1 MDLKLPPKPRLKLK
15 EQPPDQRMIT
25 VCPIRAATDRNL
37 TPMQLR
43 ALLVY
48 CSYTNKAGV
57 AWVGLE
63 RIGKDLGVSTPRA
76 HQLIKALDGKGYIKT
91 LHKGYTGICANT
103 RRVMFDPTLSAAD
116 AASISGELAPYQ
128 IKQQQEEQKAMEKKQ
143 AKRKAKPRAKLLES
157 IEPGNQVINADRLNL
172 SEPRCDDVRL
182 ADLQYHT
189 SKAFAHIDADILA
202 LAIDSLGA
210 ALPTEANVEAAI
222 ERLMR

>member
-1 MDLKLPPKPRLKLK
+1 MNLKLPPKPRIRLK

-128 IKQQQEEQKAMEKKQ
+128 IKQQQEEREAMEKKQ
-143 AKRKAKPRAKLLES
+143 AKRKPKSKPNNMATIDKSNEA
-157 IEPGNQVINADRLNL
+157 INADRLNL
-172 SEPRCDDVRL
+172 SEPRLVDEGLV
-182 ADLQYHT
+182 DLDIH
-189 SKAFAHIDADILA
+189 KANPFASVHPDLLA
-202 LAIDSLGA
+202 LAYTHVGDN
-210 ALPTEANVEAAI
+210 PTEAELRGALD
-222 ERLMR
+222 RLLR

>member
-1 MDLKLPPKPRLKLK
+1 
-15 EQPPDQRMIT
+15 
-25 VCPIRAATDRNL
+25 
-37 TPMQLR
+37 
-43 ALLVY
+43 
-48 CSYTNKAGV
+48 
-57 AWVGLE
+57 LE

-143 AKRKAKPRAKLLES
+143 AKRKTRRKVETLVS

-172 SEPRCDDVRL
+172 SEPRLDDERL
-182 ADLQYHT
+182 VDLQYHT

-210 ALPTEANVEAAI
+210 ALPTEANIEAAI

>member
-1 MDLKLPPKPRLKLK
+1 MDLKLPPKPRIRLK

-25 VCPIRAATDRNL
+25 VCPIRVATDRNL

-128 IKQQQEEQKAMEKKQ
+128 IKQQQEEREAMEKKQ
-143 AKRKAKPRAKLLES
+143 AKRKTKPRAKLLES

-172 SEPRCDDVRL
+172 SEPRLDDEGL

-189 SKAFAHIDADILA
+189 SKAFAHVDADILA

-210 ALPTEANVEAAI
+210 DLPTEANIEAAI

>member
-1 MDLKLPPKPRLKLK
+1 MKLPPKPRIRLK
-15 EQPPDQRMIT
+15 EQPPDQRSIT

-76 HQLIKALDGKGYIKT
+76 HQLISALDKKGYIKT

-103 RRVMFDPTLSAAD
+103 RRVMFNPEISADD
-116 AASISGELAPYQ
+116 AAAISGELAPFQ
-128 IKQQQEEQKAMEKKQ
+128 IRQQEKEQKAMEKKQ

-157 IEPGNQVINADRLNL
+157 IEPGNQVVNVDSLNL
-172 SEPRCDDVRL
+172 SESTGGDGRL
-182 ADLQYHT
+182 AELEEYT
-189 SKAFAHIDADILA
+189 STAFAHIDADILA
-202 LAIDSLGA
+202 LAIASLGDA
-210 ALPTEANVEAAI
+210 PHTVDNIEAAI
-222 ERLMR
+222 DKLMR

>member
-1 MDLKLPPKPRLKLK
+1 MNLKLPPKPRIRLK

-143 AKRKAKPRAKLLES
+143 AKRKTRRKVETLVP

-172 SEPRCDDVRL
+172 SEPRLDDERL
-182 ADLQYHT
+182 VELDIHKANPFASVHPDL
-189 SKAFAHIDADILA
+189 LA
-202 LAIDSLGA
+202 LAYAHAGDN
-210 ALPTEANVEAAI
+210 PTEAELRGALD
-222 ERLMR
+222 RLLR

>member
-1 MDLKLPPKPRLKLK
+1 MDLKLPPKPRIKLK

-128 IKQQQEEQKAMEKKQ
+128 IKQQQEEREAMEKKQ
-143 AKRKAKPRAKLLES
+143 AKRKTKRKVETLVS

-172 SEPRCDDVRL
+172 SEPRLVDDGLVEL
-182 ADLQYHT
+182 DIHKANPFADVHPDL
-189 SKAFAHIDADILA
+189 LA
-202 LAIDSLGA
+202 LAYAHVGDNA
-210 ALPTEANVEAAI
+210 TEAELRGALD
-222 ERLMR
+222 RLLR

>member
-15 EQPPDQRMIT
+15 EQPPDQRSIT
-25 VCPIRAATDRNL
+25 VCPIRAATDRSL

-63 RIGKDLGVSTPRA
+63 RIGKDLGVSAPRA
-76 HQLIKALDGKGYIKT
+76 HQLISALDKKGYIKT

-116 AASISGELAPYQ
+116 AASISGELAPFQ
-128 IKQQQEEQKAMEKKQ
+128 IKQQQEEREAMEKKQ
-143 AKRKAKPRAKLLES
+143 AKRKTKRKVETLVS
-157 IEPGNQVINADRLNL
+157 IEPGNQAINADRLNL
-172 SEPRCDDVRL
+172 SEPRLDDEGL
-182 ADLQYHT
+182 ADLQDYI
-189 SKAFAHIDADILA
+189 SKAFAHIDADILS

-210 ALPTEANVEAAI
+210 APLTEVNIEAAI

>member
-1 MDLKLPPKPRLKLK
+1 M
-15 EQPPDQRMIT
+15 E
-25 VCPIRAATDRNL
+25 
-37 TPMQLR
+37 LR

-76 HQLIKALDGKGYIKT
+76 HQLISALDKKGYIKT
-91 LHKGYTGICANT
+91 LHKGFTGICANT

-143 AKRKAKPRAKLLES
+143 AKRKTRRKVETLVS

-172 SEPRCDDVRL
+172 SKLTGGDGKL
-182 ADLQYHT
+182 AELEEYT
-189 SKAFAHIDADILA
+189 STAFAHIDADILA
-202 LAIDSLGA
+202 LAIASLGDA
-210 ALPTEANVEAAI
+210 PHTVDNIEAAI
-222 ERLMR
+222 DKLMR

>member
-15 EQPPDQRMIT
+15 EQPPDQRSIT

-76 HQLIKALDGKGYIKT
+76 HQLISALDKKGYIKT

-116 AASISGELAPYQ
+116 AASISGELAPFQ
-128 IKQQQEEQKAMEKKQ
+128 IKQKQEEQKAMEKKQ
-143 AKRKAKPRAKLLES
+143 AKRKTKRKQSNLVAIDKSNEA
-157 IEPGNQVINADRLNL
+157 INADRLNL
-172 SEPRCDDVRL
+172 SETRLDDEGL
-182 ADLQYHT
+182 ADLEYHI

-210 ALPTEANVEAAI
+210 APLTEASIEAAI